1 MIISILWLIGSL
13 ALILFGANY
22 LVDGASNVARRF
34 GMSDLM
40 VGLTVVAFGT
50 STPELSISVLSS
62 IRGAESLAIGNVV
75 GSNIFNILVII
86 GITSMIRPV
95 SVPKSIM
102 TNQMFMMVLSALV
115 VLMLGN
121 TALLDNVAANEITR
135 SNGIFLLMLF
145 TMFMIYTVKAAQKEN
160 KTTQPEAAV
169 NNAQKAVKPPLLK
182 NCLFIAGG
190 LAALIWG
197 GDRFVEAASDLARRW
212 GMSEA
217 MIGLTIV
224 AIGTSLPELATS
236 VAAALKGR
244 SDMAV
249 GNVIGSNI
257 FNVSLVLGTAATVR
271 PLGFGTIDNLDLL
284 TLTGASLL
292 FWLMAKVWGNS
303 VINRAEGAILT
314 SAFVAYTY
322 CLIVGI

>member
-13 ALILFGANY
+13 VLILLGANY

-34 GMSDLM
+34 GMSDLV

-86 GITSMIRPV
+86 GITAMVRPV
-95 SVPKSIM
+95 TVPKSIM
-102 TNQMFMMVLSALV
+102 TNQMFMMVLSAFV

-121 TALLDNVAANEITR
+121 TVLLDGVAANEITR

-145 TMFMIYTVKAAQKEN
+145 IMFMIYTVKAAQKEN
-160 KTTQPEAAV
+160 KTAQPEAAV
-169 NNAQKAVKPPLLK
+169 KNADKTPKPPLLK

-197 GDRFVEAASDLARRW
+197 GDRFVDAASDLARRW
-212 GMSEA
+212 GMSVA

-236 VAAALKGR
+236 VTAALKGR

-257 FNVSLVLGTAATVR
+257 FNVSLVLGTSATVR
-271 PLGFGTIDNLDLL
+271 PLNFGTINNIDLL

-314 SAFVAYTY
+314 TAFVAYTY

>member
-13 ALILFGANY
+13 VLILLGANY

-34 GMSDLM
+34 GMSDLV

-86 GITSMIRPV
+86 GITAMVRPV
-95 SVPKSIM
+95 TVPKSIM
-102 TNQMFMMVLSALV
+102 TNQMFMMVLSAFV

-121 TALLDNVAANEITR
+121 TVLLDGVAANEITR
-135 SNGIFLLMLF
+135 SNGIFMLMLF
-145 TMFMIYTVKAAQKEN
+145 IMFMIYTVKAAQKEN
-160 KTTQPEAAV
+160 KTARPEAAIK
-169 NNAQKAVKPPLLK
+169 NADKTPKPPLLK

-197 GDRFVEAASDLARRW
+197 GDRFVDAASDLARRW
-212 GMSEA
+212 GMTEA

-236 VAAALKGR
+236 VTAALKGR

-271 PLGFGTIDNLDLL
+271 PLNFSTINNIDLL

-314 SAFVAYTY
+314 TAFVAYTY